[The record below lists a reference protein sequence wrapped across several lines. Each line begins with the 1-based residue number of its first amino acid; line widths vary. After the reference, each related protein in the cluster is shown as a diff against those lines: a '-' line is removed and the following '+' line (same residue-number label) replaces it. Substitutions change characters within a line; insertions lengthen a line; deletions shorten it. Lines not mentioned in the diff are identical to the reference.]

1 MNVDVKIRYVSF
13 DGASVVVSLDEKIMK
28 NGEIASFVLKMTGI
42 GDDIISAVDFES
54 LGFCDNVG
62 AIPVC
67 FEDISR
73 PPRVIRKIR
82 ANRDT
87 DGRISIRYGCNFKPA
102 RRNPILDMGIERN
115 GTMGAGE
122 NFLPSF
128 NREKINLNIGFD
140 ISDLPEN
147 CSYVWTYGGSGHFK
161 VKGDVLSSSYF
172 CVGKINRCENGNFGY
187 YWLDDT
193 VDLSETAAMAEK
205 IFSHFSVFFGD
216 TDGPYRIFA
225 RCRETSVCGGTA
237 ADRSYAYIYAPE
249 MHPSKEDLKLLFA
262 HEIVHN
268 WTTMSDIPYGIC
280 TWYQEGIADLYS
292 TLLLYRN
299 GMLTRDELLIDL
311 NSKSRQYY
319 ENPCVSLPN
328 DQLGKLLFKDLEATT
343 VPYGRGF
350 LYLLSVDYDIRM
362 ATDGKKTLDD
372 IVKKLL
378 SINKPDNEVW
388 LSELKKIGLADARAK
403 FDRMCSGEII
413 APVLSCFDGADIEI
427 TQTHSVRRRTG
438 EECTVWEFK

>member
-1 MNVDVKIRYVSF
+1 N
-13 DGASVVVSLDEKIMK
+13 
-28 NGEIASFVLKMTGI
+28 
-42 GDDIISAVDFES
+42 
-54 LGFCDNVG
+54 LG
-62 AIPVC
+62 
-67 FEDISR
+67 
-73 PPRVIRKIR
+73 
-82 ANRDT
+82 
-87 DGRISIRYGCNFKPA
+87 
-102 RRNPILDMGIERN
+102 
-115 GTMGAGE
+115 
-122 NFLPSF
+122 
-128 NREKINLNIGFD
+128 IGFD
-140 ISDLPEN
+140 ISDLSED
-147 CSYVWTYGGSGHFK
+147 CSCVWTYGGSGRFD
-161 VKGDVLSSSYF
+161 VKGDVLSSSNF
-172 CVGKINRCENGNFGY
+172 CVGKIKRFENGKFGY

-205 IFSHFSVFFGD
+205 IFTDFSGFFGD

-249 MHPSKEDLKLLFA
+249 KHPSKEELKLLFA

-299 GMLTRDELLIDL
+299 GMLTRDELLFDL
-311 NSKSRQYY
+311 NSKARQYY
-319 ENPCVSLPN
+319 ENPCIYLSN
-328 DQLGKLLFKDLEATT
+328 GQLGKLLFKDLEATT

-350 LYLLSVDYDIRM
+350 FYLLSVDRDIRM

-378 SINKPDNEVW
+378 SINKPDNEAW
-388 LSELKKIGLADARAK
+388 LSELEKIGLADARAK